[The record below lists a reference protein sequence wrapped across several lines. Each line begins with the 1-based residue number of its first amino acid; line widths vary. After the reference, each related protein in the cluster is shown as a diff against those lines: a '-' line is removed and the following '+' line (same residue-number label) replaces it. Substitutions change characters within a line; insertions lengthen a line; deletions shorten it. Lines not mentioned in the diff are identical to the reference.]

1 MEILV
6 QVLSKLDIISL
17 LFILFL
23 SVLGLYGILKKLR
36 NERTKRV
43 ECLEIINPK
52 KIRVINRFA
61 YLVPI
66 SFWKKH
72 ITSDKIIK
80 YMENE
85 REVYIAGVISD
96 EEIED
101 ARLKNKIL
109 KFLKKEIKGKN
120 IKLCYRFKK
129 KPDVFLWRNTYHI
142 FREKISFFQK
152 LKKFFKLW
160 LIKYHYYFDIIYLN
174 KDKRKSVLN
183 NDMILTFKVYTHKES
198 IVQMFRY
205 RKVIN
210 KVKFSQ
216 KEEEKTDVE
225 KDTKLSPVWDSE
237 IKDEKLEDISYRKD

>member
-1 MEILV
+1 MGILV
-6 QVLSKLDIISL
+6 EVLSQLNIISL

-23 SVLGLYGILKKLR
+23 SILGLYGILKKLR

-43 ECLEIINPK
+43 ECLEIINTK
-52 KIRVINRFA
+52 KIRVVNKFA

-85 REVYIAGVISD
+85 REIYIAGVISD

-109 KFLKKEIKGKN
+109 KFLKEEIKGKT
-120 IKLCYRFKK
+120 IKICYRFKK

-142 FREKISFFQK
+142 FKEKISFFQK

-174 KDKRKSVLN
+174 KDKRKSILN

-205 RKVIN
+205 RKATN

-216 KEEEKTDVE
+216 KEENKTDVE
-225 KDTKLSPVWDSE
+225 KDTKLSSVWNTE
-237 IKDEKLEDISYRKD
+237 IKDEELENISYRKD